1 MACLL
6 CTPTE
11 QHLRR
16 LAPLSSVAE
25 ALEFARSKP
34 IRRVQPEL
42 SRADGQV
49 RVWLAPELIDAW

>member
-6 CTPTE
+6 CTP
-11 QHLRR
+11 
-16 LAPLSSVAE
+16 PSSTCVGSLPFSNVAE
-25 ALEFARSKP
+25 ALEFARGKP

-42 SRADGQV
+42 SRADDQV